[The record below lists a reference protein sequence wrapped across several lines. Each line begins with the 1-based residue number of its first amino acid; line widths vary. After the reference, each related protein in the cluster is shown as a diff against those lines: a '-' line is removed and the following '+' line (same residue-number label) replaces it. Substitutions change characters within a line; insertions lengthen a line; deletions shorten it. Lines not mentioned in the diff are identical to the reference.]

1 MIHLEKHSPE
11 LIYAQQTINSNCM
24 ASTFNFKSVKLKKVP
39 IDIRAYK
46 IIYVYL
52 WILKDLW
59 K

>member
-1 MIHLEKHSPE
+1 MPGEK
-11 LIYAQQTINSNCM
+11 INSNCKYM
-24 ASTFNFKSVKLKKVP
+24 ASTFNFKSVKLKKVL

-46 IIYVYL
+46 ISYVYL